1 LKKENLFYIFYI
13 DKIKKGRCN
22 EMKVFSAG
30 VGLLVVATII
40 LPRCLNIA
48 MIIATTGAVL
58 AVLGFILV
66 TTYKGGGNNE
76 IRR

>member
-1 LKKENLFYIFYI
+1 
-13 DKIKKGRCN
+13 
-22 EMKVFSAG
+22 MKVFSAG

-66 TTYKGGGNNE
+66 TISHKGGDKSEAGRE
-76 IRR
+76 K